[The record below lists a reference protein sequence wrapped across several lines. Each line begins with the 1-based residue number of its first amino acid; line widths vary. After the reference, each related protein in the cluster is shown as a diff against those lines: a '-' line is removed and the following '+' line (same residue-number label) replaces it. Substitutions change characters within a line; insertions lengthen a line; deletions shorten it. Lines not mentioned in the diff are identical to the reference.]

1 MEPYSSD
8 DIKRRKKKQYPDK
21 FNPEDQLCPYCRA
34 ASKCL
39 ALVSDAQRRIYI
51 WKGRESSVRARFLGN
66 RVAYEIRDQL
76 GRDYRIIPVDEGQ
89 YVWRYQERTPQSL
102 RGERVSPALWEE
114 GDRVEIQTIGL
125 TEAGF

>member
-34 ASKCL
+34 ASKCF

-76 GRDYRIIPVDEGQ
+76 GKDYRIIPVDEGS
-89 YVWRYQERTPQSL
+89 EDELFIDLLSEISS
-102 RGERVSPALWEE
+102 ERVC
-114 GDRVEIQTIGL
+114 DRCGRPY
-125 TEAGF
+125 